1 MLAPISR
8 FAGNAFKLPARLFS
22 GMSKGEI
29 AGRLAPDA
37 IFGVMAGAMT
47 PGDLGDK
54 LIAGGGQAIGGGL
67 GGIALSKAGGK
78 IAGLAGKE
86 IPGMASMGLDMTGSF
101 GGDYAGM
108 FAADQLMK
116 AKDKMS
122 GGVGQTPWERM
133 SAEQQQQM
141 QAEMEQQLL
150 WQHGLIPG
158 TRENLMVRV

>member
-1 MLAPISR
+1 MIGRLAGQALKIPGS
-8 FAGNAFKLPARLFS
+8 LFS

-37 IFGVMAGAMT
+37 LFGIMAGAMT

-67 GGIALSKAGGK
+67 GGIGLSKLGNKVGIGGM
-78 IAGLAGKE
+78 G
-86 IPGMASMGLDMTGSF
+86 SMGLDMAGSF

-108 FAADQLMK
+108 FAADQIMK
-116 AKDKMS
+116 AKDKLS
-122 GGVGQTPWERM
+122 GGIGQTPWERM

-141 QAEMEQQLL
+141 RAEMEQQLL

-158 TRENLMVRV
+158 IRENLMVRV